1 MTRCRLAILFLLTLP
16 PISMPLAVAQVS
28 PQGDPPA
35 AVPPAA
41 DAFPDLTIP
50 EGDLNALKDFI
61 AKAKA
66 LTPRNPQQHQAM
78 QTAIRDGSK
87 KIMDLLKGKE
97 ESAPYQQAEFDSL
110 SAGILLLTFAGE
122 DSMTKTVE
130 QVHKFLKG
138 RTQLSLSDVQVGW
151 FAANMLELQPNK
163 KPAMDTYKILDELLE
178 TDEREDMQSMRV
190 NIGAAIRRLD
200 LLGKKLDMVAETRD
214 GKAITTADLKGKYVL
229 VNFFDSSIKTCLA
242 EIPRLKMHYQKY
254 HPKGLE
260 VVGVSTDAD
269 VAALE
274 SFLGRANLEWPI
286 VHDNNEDPLDRLAM
300 QFGISTLPTVFL
312 LNKEGVLVSLE
323 ARGSELDR
331 LMQMLFETPTPAAPI
346 EDGQPDANSE
356 PTSAPSVP
364 KD

>member
-1 MTRCRLAILFLLTLP
+1 MNRCRLAFLFSLTLLN
-16 PISMPLAVAQVS
+16 SFFASAMAQVA
-28 PQGDPPA
+28 PEGDPPA
-35 AVPPAA
+35 VVAPDVAP
-41 DAFPDLTIP
+41 FPDLTVP
-50 EGDLNALKDFI
+50 EGDLKTLDAFV

-66 LTPRNPQQHQAM
+66 ITPRNPQQHQAM

-87 KIMDLLKGKE
+87 KILELLKGKE
-97 ESAPYQQAEFDSL
+97 DSARYLQAEFDSL

-122 DSMTKTVE
+122 DSMQKTVE
-130 QVHKFLKG
+130 QVHVFLKG
-138 RTQLSLSDVQVGW
+138 RNRLSLSDVQIGW

-163 KPAMDTYKILDELLE
+163 KPAMDTYKILDELLAE
-178 TDEREDMQSMRV
+178 DEREDMQSMRV
-190 NIGAAIRRLD
+190 NVAAAIRRLD
-200 LLGKKLDMVAETRD
+200 LLGKKLDLVAETRD
-214 GKAITTADLKGKYVL
+214 GKVITTADLKGKFVL

-254 HPKGLE
+254 HTKGLE
-260 VVGVSTDAD
+260 VLGISTDGSVTD
-269 VAALE
+269 LE

-286 VHDNNEDPLDRLAM
+286 VHDNKEDPLDRLAM

-346 EDGQPDANSE
+346 ANGQTDSEQE